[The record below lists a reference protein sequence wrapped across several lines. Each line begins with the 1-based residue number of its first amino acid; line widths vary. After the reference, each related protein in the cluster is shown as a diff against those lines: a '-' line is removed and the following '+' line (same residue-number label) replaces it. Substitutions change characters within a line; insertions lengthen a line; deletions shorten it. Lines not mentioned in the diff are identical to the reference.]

1 MEPNVVNLKDPPAAA
16 YEGTKVL
23 EEELSNVLEELAT
36 LTTQLPRATI
46 EYARKCANPAELIQH
61 MDAITPVKRSRSYYH
76 LLELASVIPEIYRAS
91 HERTLHL
98 CEAPGGFVDA
108 VLMLSNNKA
117 DWHAVTIDVPGLP
130 KFYPHLAEAKKVNGH
145 ARVIYGEHGSG
156 DVLDP
161 RNTACIVHEVGAG
174 KASLVTADADITDGR
189 ILAAEMRI
197 AALTLRKGGS
207 FVLRIEHET
216 PETRR
221 AAWTACALFETVK
234 VYRLATTNPC
244 DPERYLTGVGFLG
257 RTPDNLDIIA
267 SLEHNEWIAPEP
279 EGARS
284 NMAAMTNWIDYVQI
298 GAIRKCIS
306 LARHM
311 HIIGL
316 KDAQHTRDHYA
327 TKLINNVKMRED
339 AASIIHRIVP
349 GCMSQYPE
357 HQE

>member
-1 MEPNVVNLKDPPAAA
+1 MEPNAVNLKDPPAAE
-16 YEGTKVL
+16 YEGTQLL
-23 EEELSNVLEELAT
+23 EEELSDVLEELAA

-76 LLELASVIPEIYRAS
+76 LLELASVIPEVYRAC

-108 VLMLSNNKA
+108 ALMLSSNKA
-117 DWHAVTIDVPGLP
+117 DWHAVSIDKPGLP
-130 KFYPHLAEAKKVNGH
+130 QFYPHLAQAKKTNGH

-156 DVLDP
+156 DLLDP
-161 RNTACIVHEVGAG
+161 RNYACIVHEVGAG
-174 KASLVTADADITDGR
+174 KAALVTADADTTDGK
-189 ILAAEMRI
+189 LLMVEVLVAAK
-197 AALTLRKGGS
+197 TLRKGGC

-221 AAWTACALFETVK
+221 AAWACCALFELAK
-234 VYRLATTNPC
+234 VYRLVTTNPC
-244 DPERYLTGVGFLG
+244 DPERYLVGVGFAG
-257 RTPDNLDIIA
+257 RTDVSTAIIEG
-267 SLEHNEWIAPEP
+267 LERGEWVEKEP

-284 NMAAMTNWIDYVQI
+284 NMSAMTNWIDYVQI
-298 GAIRKCIS
+298 GALRKCIS

-311 HIIGL
+311 YLIGL

-327 TKLINNVKMRED
+327 TKLTANTQMRED
-339 AASIIHRIVP
+339 AADIIHRIVP
-349 GCMSQYPE
+349 TQ
-357 HQE
+357 